1 VRRVASLAGGEET
14 CPSPDKGAREVG
26 ADDPIRV
33 LFANNYDMARA
44 RAGWRAGTYPAHHL
58 YGTASLDNGFDVVD
72 LPFSGEGR
80 PAGLTRLTRH
90 QFGDLGQ
97 QLATIKSRRRGA
109 VVYGAA
115 AQELRGL
122 VALRA
127 AHAFSTPIVGVFH
140 SPPAPGRHRAA
151 ALQGFDR
158 AIALSKHTQRGMVA
172 AGIAPER
179 ITVVGWGADLDF
191 AGFGPRLPAATDAP
205 VVATGKTGR
214 DMGTLLEALRA
225 TGLPAHI
232 YGDRGELTRAGP
244 IPEDVSIRP
253 VSREDESS
261 APLRYDDAV
270 TADLRSAA
278 LVAIPLSSTD
288 RLTGLT
294 EVVDVLACG
303 RPMILTRTPY
313 FDFDIER
320 IGCGWWVAPGDVRG
334 WSELLRAAMADRDR
348 LEQMGRA
355 GRAWAGEHLNA
366 RLFGEGV
373 QRVLVEALG
382 DASPG

>member
-1 VRRVASLAGGEET
+1 MAA
-14 CPSPDKGAREVG
+14 PDAV
-26 ADDPIRV
+26 PV

-58 YGTASLDNGFDVVD
+58 YGTASLGSGFDVVD
-72 LPFSGEGR
+72 LPFNGDDR
-80 PAGLTRLTRH
+80 PARLTRLTRH
-90 QFGDLGQ
+90 QLGDLGQ
-97 QLATIKSRRRGA
+97 QLAAIRSRRPGA
-109 VVYGAA
+109 IVYGAA

-127 AHAFSTPIVGVFH
+127 ARAFSTPIVGAFH

-151 ALQGFDR
+151 ALRGFDR
-158 AIALSKHTQRGMVA
+158 AIALSEHTRRGMVA

-179 ITVVGWGADLDF
+179 ITVLGWGADLEF
-191 AGFGPRLPAATDAP
+191 AGFGPRLAAAADAP
-205 VVATGKTGR
+205 VVSTGKTGR

-232 YGDRGELTRAGP
+232 YGDRGELVRAGP

-253 VSREDESS
+253 VSADDASP
-261 APLRYDDAV
+261 APLKYDEAV

-278 LVAIPLSSTD
+278 LVAIALSGTD

-294 EVVDVLACG
+294 EVVDALACG

-334 WSELLRAAMADRDR
+334 WSERLTAAMADRDR
-348 LEQMGRA
+348 LERMGRA
-355 GRAWAGEHLNA
+355 GRAWAEEHLNE

-373 QRVLVEALG
+373 RRVLLEALA
-382 DASPG
+382 ASPGPSRRRLGPRGVSPGG